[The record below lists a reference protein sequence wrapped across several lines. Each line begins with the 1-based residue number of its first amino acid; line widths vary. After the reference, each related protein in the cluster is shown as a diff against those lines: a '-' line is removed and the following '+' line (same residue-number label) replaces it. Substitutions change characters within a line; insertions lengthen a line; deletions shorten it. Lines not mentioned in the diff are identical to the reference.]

1 MRIVVKYSKL
11 LLLVSTAIFLLT
23 SCKKSFLDR
32 EPYSGLPTDESIK
45 NIDDL
50 ATALNGAYAN
60 LRSPNLYGRTIP
72 LYGDLF
78 ADNVYISSVNSNRYL
93 DFFLVNITV
102 NNANAAGVWQS
113 AYGTI
118 LNANNVIHSDLPS
131 SPEVDQLKGEAL
143 CLRALMYF
151 ELVKHFSKPY
161 TVDPNGLGVPLIL
174 SRDPFLK
181 PARNT
186 TAEVYA
192 QIEADLRQALPMLTI
207 QKSSA
212 YFGQAAALAL
222 LARMHQFKGE
232 WDRALEAAEEVLFGS
247 GYALLGGNQFA
258 SYWASNTPR
267 NDGVETLFEVV
278 FDLVGNAGINSL
290 AYFYD
295 QVGYGDALAAEGLY
309 DLYSDNDI
317 RKNLIIITARVTNN
331 DKAVNK
337 YPNSS
342 QPDQDE
348 FKVLRLSEVLLIAAE
363 AAYHLNDEALA
374 LDYLNALA
382 GQRIINFGGY
392 SSIGQALLDDIM
404 RERKLE
410 LAFEGH
416 RYWDLVRYNQDVMR
430 DDIAGNYSDLGAPLT
445 IPATSTRRIF
455 PIPQSEL
462 DANPAIRPQQNP
474 GYN

>member
-1 MRIVVKYSKL
+1 MVPAYYRIITFLAVIGL
-11 LLLVSTAIFLLT
+11 LFT

-45 NIDDL
+45 NLDDL
-50 ATALNGAYAN
+50 ETALNGAYAN

-78 ADNVYISSVNSNRYL
+78 ADNVYISSINSNRYL
-93 DFFLVNITV
+93 DLFLVNITV
-102 NNANAAGVWQS
+102 SNTNAEGIWQS

-118 LNANNVIHSDLPS
+118 LNANNVIHNSLPPS
-131 SPEVDQLKGEAL
+131 ATSDQLKGEAL

-181 PARNT
+181 PMRNT

-192 QIEADLRQALPMLTI
+192 QIQADLEQAIPLLTV

-212 YFGQAAALAL
+212 YFNRASAQAL
-222 LARMHQFKGE
+222 LARMHQYKAE
-232 WDRALEAAEEVLFGS
+232 WSEALDLAEEVIFGS
-247 GYALLGGNQFA
+247 GYSLLGGNQFA

-267 NDGVETLFEVV
+267 NDGLETLFEVV
-278 FDLVGNAGINSL
+278 FDLVGNAGNNSL

-309 DLYSDNDI
+309 DLYTNDDI
-317 RKNLIIITARVTNN
+317 RKDLMVITARVTNN

-348 FKVLRLSEVLLIAAE
+348 FKVLRMSEVVLIAAE

-382 GQRIINFGGY
+382 GQRIANFAGY
-392 SSIGQALLDDIM
+392 SSSGPQLLADIM
-404 RERKLE
+404 KERRLE

-416 RYWDLVRYNQDVMR
+416 RYWDLARYNMDVVR
-430 DDIAGNYSDLGAPLT
+430 DDVAGNYSDLGAPLV

-462 DANPAIRPQQNP
+462 DANPAIRPQQNQ

>member
-1 MRIVVKYSKL
+1 MSIISKYCKLITVVL
-11 LLLVSTAIFLLT
+11 IAGLVFS

-45 NIDDL
+45 TLDDL
-50 ATALNGAYAN
+50 ETALNGAYAN

-78 ADNVYISSVNSNRYL
+78 ADNVYISSINSNRYL

-102 NNANAAGVWQS
+102 SNGNAEGIWQA

-118 LNANNVIHSDLPS
+118 LNANNVIHSTLPS
-131 SPEVDQLKGEAL
+131 SAEADQLKGEAL

-161 TVDPNGLGVPLIL
+161 TVEPNGLGVPLVL
-174 SRDPFLK
+174 SKDPFLK
-181 PARNT
+181 PVRNT

-192 QIEADLRQALPMLTI
+192 QIQADLEQAISMLTI

-212 YFGQAAALAL
+212 YFSRAAAQAL
-222 LARMHQFKGE
+222 LARMHQFKAE
-232 WDRALEAAEEVLFGS
+232 WAKALALAEEVIFGS
-247 GYALLGGNQFA
+247 GYSLLGGNQFA

-267 NDGVETLFEVV
+267 NDGIETLFEVV
-278 FDLVGNAGINSL
+278 FDLVGNAGTNSL

-295 QVGYGDALAAEGLY
+295 QAGYGDALASEGLY
-309 DLYSDNDI
+309 DLYSNDDI
-317 RKNLIIITARVTNN
+317 RKDLMIITARVTNN

-348 FKVLRLSEVLLIAAE
+348 FKVLRMSEVVLIAAE

-392 SSIGQALLDDIM
+392 SSTGPGLLADIM
-404 RERKLE
+404 RERRLE

-416 RYWDLVRYNQDVMR
+416 RYWDLARYNLDVIR
-430 DDIAGNYSDLGAPLT
+430 DDVAGNYSDLGAPLV
-445 IPATSTRRIF
+445 IPTTSTRRIF
-455 PIPQSEL
+455 PVPQSEL
-462 DANPAIRPQQNP
+462 DANPAIRSQQNP

>member
-1 MRIVVKYSKL
+1 MVPAYYRIITFLAVIAL
-11 LLLVSTAIFLLT
+11 LFT

-45 NIDDL
+45 NLDDL
-50 ATALNGAYAN
+50 ETALNGAYAN

-78 ADNVYISSVNSNRYL
+78 ADNVYISSTNSNRYL
-93 DFFLVNITV
+93 DLFLVSITV
-102 NNANAAGVWQS
+102 SNGNAEGIWQS

-118 LNANNVIHSDLPS
+118 LNANNVIHSSLPPS
-131 SPEVDQLKGEAL
+131 AESDQLKGEAL

-161 TVDPNGLGVPLIL
+161 TVDPNGLGVPLVL

-181 PARNT
+181 PTRNT
-186 TAEVYA
+186 PADVYA
-192 QIEADLRQALPMLTI
+192 QIQADLEQAIPMLTV
-207 QKSSA
+207 QKSSG
-212 YFGQAAALAL
+212 YFSRAAAQAL
-222 LARMHQFKGE
+222 LARMHQYKAE
-232 WDRALEAAEEVLFGS
+232 WSEALDLAEEVIFGS
-247 GYALLGGNQFA
+247 GYSLLGGNQFA
-258 SYWASNTPR
+258 SYWSSNTPR

-278 FDLVGNAGINSL
+278 FDLVGNAGSNSL

-309 DLYSDNDI
+309 DLYSNDDI
-317 RKNLIIITARVTNN
+317 RKDLMIITARVTNN

-337 YPNSS
+337 YSNSS

-348 FKVLRLSEVLLIAAE
+348 FKVLRMSEVVLIAAE

-382 GQRIINFGGY
+382 GQRIINFAGY
-392 SSIGQALLDDIM
+392 SSSGPQLLADIM
-404 RERKLE
+404 KERRLE

-416 RYWDLVRYNQDVMR
+416 RYWDLARYNMDVVR
-430 DDIAGNYSDLGAPLT
+430 DDVAGNYSDLGAPLV

-462 DANPAIRPQQNP
+462 DANPAIRSQQNQ

>member
-1 MRIVVKYSKL
+1 MSIITKARLLPILMMAAL
-11 LLLVSTAIFLLT
+11 LLP

-32 EPYSGLPTDESIK
+32 EPYSGLPTDQSIK
-45 NIDDL
+45 NVDDL
-50 ATALNGAYAN
+50 ETALNGAYSN

-72 LYGDLF
+72 LFGDLF
-78 ADNVYISSVNSNRYL
+78 ADNVYISSINSNRYL
-93 DFFLVNITV
+93 DFFLVNIVV
-102 NNANAAGVWQS
+102 NNGNVTGVWQA
-113 AYGTI
+113 AYNTI
-118 LNANNVIHSDLPS
+118 LNANNVIHSEVAS
-131 SPEVDQLKGEAL
+131 SPDVDQLRGEAL

-192 QIEADLRQALPMLTI
+192 QIEKDLRDALPLLTI
-207 QKSSA
+207 TKSSG
-212 YFGQAAALAL
+212 YFNSAAAEAL

-232 WDRALEAAEEVLFGS
+232 WDKALEAAENVLFNS
-247 GYALLGGNQFA
+247 GFALLGGGQFA
-258 SYWASNTPR
+258 NYWSSNTPR

-309 DLYSDNDI
+309 DLYSNDDI
-317 RKNLIIITARVTNN
+317 RKDLIVLTNRVTNN

-348 FKVLRLSEVLLIAAE
+348 FKVLRMSEVLLIAAE
-363 AAYHLNDEALA
+363 SAYNLNNEALA

-382 GQRIINFGGY
+382 SQRIVNFTGY
-392 SSIGQALLDDIM
+392 SSTGQALLNDIM
-404 RERKLE
+404 LERRRE

-416 RYWDLVRYNQDVMR
+416 RYWDLARYNMDVVR
-430 DDIAGNYSDLGAPLT
+430 DDVAGNYSDLGAPLV

-455 PIPQSEL
+455 PIPQAEL
-462 DANPAIRPQQNP
+462 DANPIIRPQQNP

>member
-1 MRIVVKYSKL
+1 MRIVSKYYILIFIFTAL
-11 LLLVSTAIFLLT
+11 LMAG
-23 SCKKSFLDR
+23 CKKSFLDR
-32 EPYSGLPTDESIK
+32 EPYSGLPTGESIK
-45 NIDDL
+45 NVDDL

-60 LRSPNLYGRTIP
+60 LRSANLYGRTIP

-93 DFFLVNITV
+93 DLFLVNITV
-102 NNANAAGVWQS
+102 NNANAAGIWQS
-113 AYGTI
+113 AYGAI
-118 LNANNVIHSDLPS
+118 LNANNVIHSDLAS
-131 SPEVDQLKGEAL
+131 SPEVNQLKGEAL
-143 CLRALMYF
+143 GLRALMYF

-161 TVDPNGLGVPLIL
+161 TADPNGLGVPLVL
-174 SRDPFLK
+174 TKDPFLK

-186 TAEVYA
+186 TAQVYT
-192 QIEADLRQALPMLTI
+192 QIEADLRQALPMLTS

-212 YFGQAAALAL
+212 YFGRAAALAL

-232 WDRALEAAEEVLFGS
+232 WDKALEAAEEVLFGS
-247 GYALLGGNQFA
+247 GYSLLGGNQFA
-258 SYWASNTPR
+258 GYWESNTPR

-278 FDLVGNAGINSL
+278 FDLVGNAGNNSL

-309 DLYSDNDI
+309 NLYSDNDI
-317 RKNLIIITARVTNN
+317 RKNLIIRTARVTNN

-348 FKVLRLSEVLLIAAE
+348 FKVLRMSEVLLIAAE

-382 GQRIINFGGY
+382 DQRIINFGGY
-392 SSIGQALLDDIM
+392 SATGPALLDDIM
-404 RERKLE
+404 LERRLE

-416 RYWDLVRYNQDVMR
+416 RYWDLARYNKDVVR
-430 DDIAGNYSDLGAPLT
+430 DDIAGNYSDLGAPLI
-445 IPATSTRRIF
+445 IPVSSTRRIF

-462 DANPAIRPQQNP
+462 DANPVIRPQQNP

>member
-1 MRIVVKYSKL
+1 MNSRYSARL
-11 LLLVSTAIFLLT
+11 AFLLILAFSLG

-32 EPYSGLPTDESIK
+32 EPFSGLPTDESIRTV
-45 NIDDL
+45 DDL
-50 ATALNGAYAN
+50 ETALNGAYAG

-78 ADNVYISSVNSNRYL
+78 ADNVYISSTNSNRYL
-93 DFFLVNITV
+93 DFFLVSIVVT
-102 NNANAAGVWQS
+102 NANATGIWQS

-118 LNANNVIHSDLPS
+118 LNANNVIHADLPG
-131 SPEVDQLKGEAL
+131 SPEVDQLKAEAL

-161 TVDPNGLGVPLIL
+161 TVDPNGLGVPLVL
-174 SRDPFLK
+174 TPDPFLK
-181 PARNT
+181 PGRNT
-186 TAEVYA
+186 TAEVYS
-192 QIEADLRQALPMLTI
+192 QIEADLQEAIPMFE
-207 QKSSA
+207 QVKSSG
-212 YFGQAAALAL
+212 YFGQAAAVAL
-222 LARMHQFKGE
+222 LARMHQYKGE
-232 WDRALEAAEEVLFGS
+232 WAEALAAAEDVLFNS
-247 GYALLGGNQFA
+247 GYSLLGGAQFA
-258 SYWASNTPR
+258 SYWSSNTPR
-267 NDGVETLFEVV
+267 NDGLETLFEVV
-278 FDLVGNAGINSL
+278 FDFVGNAGNNSL

-309 DLYSDNDI
+309 DLYSDDDI
-317 RKNLIIITARVTNN
+317 RKSLMVITQRTTNN

-348 FKVLRLSEVLLIAAE
+348 FKVLRMSEVLLIAAE

-382 GQRIINFGGY
+382 SQRIAGFTGY
-392 SSIGQALLDDIM
+392 NSSGPQLLEDILT
-404 RERKLE
+404 ERRKE

-416 RYWDLVRYNQDVMR
+416 RYWDLARYNRDVVR
-430 DDIAGNYSDLGAPLT
+430 DDVAGNYSDMGAPLV
-445 IPATSTRRIF
+445 IPVTSTRRVL

-462 DANPAIRPQQNP
+462 DANPAIRSQQNP
-474 GYN
+474 GY